1 VPDTHFYVNRPLE
14 KYVPGLEGLEDALKR
29 LEHVSEVR
37 ANPTTRVVA
46 VTFTGG
52 RAEQK
57 EIERVIEETGY
68 EGYPGAPSGPTSRG
82 NEAGR

>member
-1 VPDTHFYVNRPLE
+1 
-14 KYVPGLEGLEDALKR
+14 
-29 LEHVSEVR
+29 
-37 ANPTTRVVA
+37 VVA

-68 EGYPGAPSGPTSRG
+68 EISRRSVRTDFPR
-82 NEAGR
+82 E

>member
-1 VPDTHFYVNRPLE
+1 MPDTHFYLHRPSE
-14 KYVPGLEGLEDALKR
+14 KDVPNFEGLEDVVKR

-68 EGYPGAPSGPTSRG
+68 EVSRRSVRTDFPR
-82 NEAGR
+82 E